1 MADTLAADMIVPDVW
16 ADMVQAEFTGNMVLG
31 DLALQDNILEGKP
44 GDTVH
49 FPKFATLTDA
59 DVLTEAVAM
68 VPEKLTTTDETATI
82 SEAGKAVEISDTA
95 LLTGFGDPLGEIR
108 RQLGIVVARRI
119 DTSLR
124 AEAEVAG
131 AYTSSVAAAISA
143 DAVADMLGEF
153 GDNSDPTDF
162 AGLIIHSKQ
171 KTDLFKDDD
180 FTRQDSYGPGNVLA
194 RGQIGDIFGIP
205 VIVSDRVTVT
215 AGSPDTY
222 GAILVKR
229 GALGLLY
236 KRRPVV
242 ESDRDILRRTTVL
255 TTNVHY
261 AVKRLNDQG
270 VGVLTTQ

>member
-95 LLTGFGDPLGEIR
+95 LLTGFGDPLAEIR

-119 DTSLR
+119 DTGLL
-124 AEAEVAG
+124 AEAESAG
-131 AYTSSVAAAISA
+131 AYTSSVGAAISA

-215 AGSPDTY
+215 AGAPDTY

>member
-59 DVLTEAVAM
+59 EVLDEAVAM

-215 AGSPDTY
+215 AGAPDTY

>member
-215 AGSPDTY
+215 AGAPDTY

>member
-131 AYTSSVAAAISA
+131 AYTSSVGAAISA

-215 AGSPDTY
+215 AGALDTY

>member
-16 ADMVQAEFTGNMVLG
+16 ADMVQAELAGNMVLG

-215 AGSPDTY
+215 AGAPDTY